1 MKYYE
6 DLIPGTIARYGSYTV
21 TREEVIDF
29 ASKYD
34 PQPFHLSD
42 EAAAQ
47 TYFGRLSASGWHSG
61 AMMMAMMVRNLQA
74 DPIASLGS
82 PGIDELRWI
91 KPVYPGDTLRVESEL
106 LEKRR
111 SKNRPDMG
119 ITKSRTILYNQHDE
133 AVLSV
138 IANGLVRVREPGA
151 GMAEGP
157 ADG

>member
-6 DLIPGTIARYGSYTV
+6 DLIVGSRSSYGRYAV
-21 TREEVIDF
+21 TRDEVLAF

-47 TYFGRLSASGWHSG
+47 THFGRLSASGWHSG
-61 AMMMAMMVRNLQA
+61 AMMMAMMVEHMKA

-119 ITKSRTILYNQHDE
+119 ITKSHTILYNQHDE

-151 GMAEGP
+151 S
-157 ADG
+157 D

>member
-6 DLIPGTIARYGSYTV
+6 DLIVGSRSSYGRYAV
-21 TREEVIDF
+21 TRDEVLAF

-47 TYFGRLSASGWHSG
+47 THFGRLSASGWHSG
-61 AMMMAMMVRNLQA
+61 AMLMAMMVENMQA

-82 PGIDELRWI
+82 PGLDELRWI

-106 LEKRR
+106 IDKRR
-111 SKNRPDMG
+111 SKSRPDMG
-119 ITKSRTILYNQHDE
+119 ITKTRTMMFNQHDE
-133 AVLSV
+133 QVLSV

-151 GMAEGP
+151 R
-157 ADG
+157 D

>member
-6 DLIPGTIARYGSYTV
+6 DLIPGTIARYGHYPV

-29 ASKYD
+29 AGKYD

-61 AMMMAMMVRNLQA
+61 AMMMAMMVEHMQT
-74 DPIASLGS
+74 DPVASLGS
-82 PGIDELRWI
+82 PGIDELRWL
-91 KPVYPGDTLRVESEL
+91 KPVYPGDTLRIESEL

-138 IANGLVRVREPGA
+138 IANGLVRVWKPGA
-151 GMAEGP
+151 GMDEGRS
-157 ADG
+157 GG